1 MRNDVLKRD
10 EHPTKKNLV
19 ECTRQLISRN
29 GVDAVTVDMVLT
41 ESGVSKGSL
50 YHHFKDFDALIQTV
64 QIRNFS
70 EFVDEGIGFLEEAL
84 GRATSAEQLRTKL
97 YAVIDLAHD
106 PRRAPNRI
114 ERARIVGSSG
124 TSLEYT
130 QALASEQERLRRRG
144 EELIAEAQRRG
155 WVNPTLSPQALS
167 SFILGFTFGRVL
179 DDVCLTHVSSDDW
192 NAVVRQFMERILLA
206 VDA

>member
-1 MRNDVLKRD
+1 MNIGVLKQD
-10 EHPTKKNLV
+10 AHPTKKTLV
-19 ECTRQLISRN
+19 ECARQLIADH
-29 GVDAVTVDMVLT
+29 GVDAVTVDMVLS

-64 QIRNFS
+64 QIGNFS
-70 EFVDEGIGFLEEAL
+70 EFVDEGISFLEGAL
-84 GRATSAEQLRTKL
+84 GRASSPEELRTNL
-97 YAVIDLAHD
+97 YAVIELAHD

-124 TSLEYT
+124 TALEYT
-130 QALASEQERLRRRG
+130 QALGREQERLRRRG
-144 EELIAEAQRRG
+144 EELIAEAQSRG
-155 WVNPTLSPQALS
+155 WVNATLSPQALS

-179 DDVCLTHVSSDDW
+179 DDVCHTHVGSDEW
-192 NAVVRQFMERILLA
+192 NAVVRQFMDRVLLS